1 MALIKFFTPQSGAYS
16 KGGAYNNNIILS
28 SLLFSVLIKLT
39 ELTSFDFDYI
49 RAVALYPGQHL
60 LASFSQNMLPL
71 FTTVNTLI

>member
-1 MALIKFFTPQSGAYS
+1 MALIQ
-16 KGGAYNNNIILS
+16 KGGAYNNTVLL

-49 RAVALYPGQHL
+49 KTEALNPGQHL
-60 LASFSQNMLPL
+60 LASFSQNMPPL